1 MTAERRPWIAAVFNL
16 LLPGLGH
23 LYVGRPG
30 LALALSLSGFLLI
43 GLLYVGALF
52 VPLVPWNVAIPL
64 LLSPVVLFGGSLH
77 AALLARRIGPNY
89 SPKPY
94 NRWYVYAGLYLV
106 LGLFLYPTLPPALRA
121 HVIEAF
127 RIPSGSMEPSA
138 RIGDFLYVAKW
149 PREQRQPALGRMV
162 VFESVEE
169 PGLKSIKRVVG
180 MPGDT
185 VSMLA
190 GGLIRNGRRAPE
202 PYVIHVD
209 STRSEDPVQRA
220 KMKQWQLPHLVS
232 SQSDYAPDLQTWGPL
247 VVPNDSFFALGDNR
261 DASYDSRYF
270 GFIPAGNVVGRP
282 SVIYFSLEPRSPAPF
297 LRRVRWPRI
306 GQRLN

>member
-1 MTAERRPWIAAVFNL
+1 MTAERRPWIAAVLNL

-30 LALALSLSGFLLI
+30 LALALALSGFVLI
-43 GLLYVGALF
+43 GLVYIGALF

-64 LLSPVVLFGGSLH
+64 LLFPVVLLGGSVH
-77 AALLARRIGPNY
+77 AALLARRIGSNY

-106 LGLFLYPTLPPALRA
+106 LGLFLYPAILPALRA
-121 HVIEAF
+121 HLIEAF
-127 RIPSGSMEPSA
+127 QMPSGSMEPSLQ
-138 RIGDFLYVAKW
+138 RGDYLYVPKW
-149 PREQRQPALGRMV
+149 PRERRRPALGSMV

-169 PGLKSIKRVVG
+169 PGLKVIKRVVG

-185 VSMLA
+185 LSMRS
-190 GGLIRNGRRAPE
+190 GGLIRNGQPVPE

-220 KMKQWQLPHLVS
+220 KMKQWQLPHLVDS
-232 SQSDYAPDLQTWGPL
+232 PSDYAPDLQTWGPV
-247 VVPNDSFFALGDNR
+247 VVPSDSFFALGDNR
-261 DASYDSRYF
+261 DESYDCRYF
-270 GFIPAGNVVGRP
+270 GFIPAGNIVGRP
-282 SVIYFSLEPRSPAPF
+282 SVIYFSFEPKSPAPF
-297 LRRVRWPRI
+297 LSRVRWPRI

>member
-1 MTAERRPWIAAVFNL
+1 MTAQRRPWIAAVFNL

-30 LALALSLSGFLLI
+30 IGLVLILLGFLLFV
-43 GLLYVGALF
+43 LLYVGALI
-52 VPLVPWNVAIPL
+52 VPLAPWNVIVPL
-64 LLSPVVLFGGSLH
+64 LLAPVVFFGGAAH
-77 AALLARRIGPNY
+77 AAILAGRAGPNY
-89 SPKPY
+89 SLKPY
-94 NRWYVYAGLYLV
+94 NRWYVYAAVYLV
-106 LGLFLYPTLPPALRA
+106 LGVFLFPAVPVAVRA

-138 RIGDFLYVAKW
+138 RIGDFVYVAKW
-149 PREQRQPALGRMV
+149 PREQRRPALGRMV

-169 PGLKSIKRVVG
+169 PGLNSIKRVVG
-180 MPGDT
+180 MRGDT
-185 VSMLA
+185 LSMRS
-190 GGLIRNGRRAPE
+190 GGLIRNGRPVPE

-220 KMKQWQLPHLVS
+220 KMKQWQLPHLVNS
-232 SQSDYAPDLQTWGPL
+232 SSDYAPDLQAWGPV
-247 VVPNDSFFALGDNR
+247 VVPADSFFVLGDNR

-270 GFIPAGNVVGRP
+270 GFIPTGNVLGRP
-282 SVIYFSLEPRSPAPF
+282 SVIYFSFEPRSPAPF
-297 LRRVRWPRI
+297 LSRVRWARI